1 MAFSTTPSEGADR
14 LRATSEGQTIN
25 ALGGNDWIRSTF
37 SGSTLYGG
45 LGHDRITVFLEL
57 LEPTQLDSLLT
68 TSLFGGNG
76 NDWLE
81 TRFALAE
88 EVELANFA
96 IQQSGGR
103 GNDNLFVGIAF
114 EDDAWS
120 QAGDYDIALSG
131 GTGDDSIWTEIEALD
146 AAADI
151 SVDAGF
157 GSDVVY
163 IYSLAGNFEPD
174 DPGAVQVYA
183 GDGDDDVTVY
193 SQSGSLDG
201 STNNILL
208 GGAGN
213 DRLEAYAGGGS
224 NTLDGGE
231 GDDIL
236 IADSSDGSDSGAGA
250 SNAVTGGEGDD
261 TIQLA
266 SNVSGPFVF
275 ARIEAYGD
283 AGDDTIES
291 VVTLGEEVIEDSDS
305 FGTTLLY
312 GGTGNDTL
320 TATTRDDAPDFDIGT
335 ATLYGGDGNDILRVN
350 GGVENVLNGGAGN
363 DTITGGS
370 GNDRIIGGSGADILR
385 SGGGED
391 AFVYLW
397 TTGID
402 LATRD
407 TIRGFGFGDDVID
420 LSAIDANAN
429 QRGNQAFTF
438 GGGTGVGRAWVE
450 DNATGTGS
458 VIRANT
464 GGAEQLYIN
473 VEDGTGRDAAD
484 WTADDFIL

>member
-45 LGHDRITVFLEL
+45 LGHDRITVTLAPPPVGADF
-57 LEPTQLDSLLT
+57 TGSAA
-68 TSLFGGNG
+68 LFGGNG
-76 NDWLE
+76 NDWLMTE
-81 TRFALAE
+81 VTGSLDGSQALDI
-88 EVELANFA
+88 A

-103 GNDNLFVGIAF
+103 GNDNLYVSAIAETEF
-114 EDDAWS
+114 GTEGSYDIDLS
-120 QAGDYDIALSG
+120 GGAGDDNIWAEIDASNDHADVAVDAGSGSDIVYIYAPGGGEFGGGATINVDG
-131 GTGDDSIWTEIEALD
+131 GTGDDDVTTQAQGTD
-146 AAADI
+146 YG
-151 SVDAGF
+151 DAGSNTLS
-157 GSDVVY
+157 G
-163 IYSLAGNFEPD
+163 
-174 DPGAVQVYA
+174 
-183 GDGDDDVTVY
+183 GD
-193 SQSGSLDG
+193 
-201 STNNILL
+201 
-208 GGAGN
+208 GN
-213 DRLEAYAGGGS
+213 DRLDAYVYLGS

-231 GDDIL
+231 GDDTL
-236 IADSSDGSDSGAGA
+236 IGDAEAASDAVAGAGNIA
-250 SNAVTGGEGDD
+250 RGGEGDD
-261 TIQLA
+261 TILLRGA
-266 SNVSGPFVF
+266 VSAWQSYVTN
-275 ARIEAYGD
+275 EAYGD

-291 VVTLGEEVIEDSDS
+291 VAQLGSGTDSEY
-305 FGTTLLY
+305 GTATVLLY

-320 TATTRDDAPDFDIGT
+320 TATTRYDVTTEELGG
-335 ATLYGGDGNDILRVN
+335 ATLYGGEGNDILRVD
-350 GGVENVLNGGAGN
+350 GGVENVLNGGSGN

-438 GGGTGVGRAWVE
+438 GGGTGIGRAWVE

-473 VEDGTGRDAAD
+473 VEDGTGRDASD
-484 WTADDFIL
+484 WTADDFLL